1 MEGLRG
7 VIEEEKK
14 EREKKLIAI
23 SEEMKNTLEIRLKE
37 VQDKI
42 IHEIVNE
49 KERNLRDEIQK
60 LNNKL
65 LAFKNEQKKNNEIQ
79 ATEIT
84 KKIQDNGEN
93 TISAMKDDIKLLRK
107 ELISKSDER
116 ELKLRRDVKTTDDR
130 INAIERQ
137 YGKFL
142 I

>member
-107 ELISKSDER
+107 ELI
-116 ELKLRRDVKTTDDR
+116 LKIR
-130 INAIERQ
+130 
-137 YGKFL
+137 
-142 I
+142 